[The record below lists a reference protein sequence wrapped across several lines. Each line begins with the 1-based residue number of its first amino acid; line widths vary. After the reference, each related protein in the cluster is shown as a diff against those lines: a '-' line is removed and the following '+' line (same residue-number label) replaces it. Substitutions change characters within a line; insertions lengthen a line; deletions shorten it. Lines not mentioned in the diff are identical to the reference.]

1 MMPGGSEV
9 SLAVDLGA
17 SSGRVVAGLFD
28 GRILQ
33 LQDVHRFEN
42 GGVVAAGRQYWDVLR
57 LWSETQNG
65 MRAAGKQYGDRIRS
79 IGVDTW
85 GVDFGLLGDDGL
97 LLGNPF
103 HYRDGHTAQMPD
115 AAFSI
120 VPKSDIF
127 AATGLQFLPFNSLFQ
142 LLAMKQQDS
151 SILAAGRRL
160 LMMPDLFH
168 WLMTGQCSNEKTNAS
183 TTQCYDPRTTNWAID
198 LLRRF
203 DLPTEIFGELMEP
216 GTILGGLRSDVR
228 EATQL
233 GKIDVVLPGTH
244 DTASAVMA
252 VPAASTDTTDWCY
265 ISSGTWSLMGVETRK
280 PIINERVEAL
290 NFTNEGGVQG
300 TTRLLK
306 NIAGMWL
313 IQECKRIWEVEGRSY
328 DWQQLVEMASKAKP
342 LVSLIDP
349 DHGDFLAPANM
360 IESIQQACRRTGQS
374 VPESEGALVRCAL
387 ESLALRYRAV
397 LGWLEELVGNRIETI
412 HIVGGG
418 SQNELLCQMAA
429 DACGRTVVAGP
440 VEATAIGNVMM
451 QFVARGSVQSIHE
464 AREVVRSSFAVK
476 RFEPQSAAPWDE
488 AFGRFESI
496 VNAG

>member
-1 MMPGGSEV
+1 MPGGSEV

-28 GRILQ
+28 SRILQ
-33 LQDVHRFEN
+33 LEEVHRFEN
-42 GGVVAAGRQYWDVLR
+42 GGVYAAGRQYWDLLR
-57 LWSETQNG
+57 LWSEVKNG
-65 MRAAGKQYGDRIRS
+65 MRAAGRQYGNRVRS

-85 GVDFGLLGDDGL
+85 GVDFGLLGEDGL

-103 HYRDGHTAQMPD
+103 HYRDMHTAEMPD
-115 AAFSI
+115 AAFSA
-120 VPKSDIF
+120 VPRSDIF
-127 AATGLQFLPFNSLFQ
+127 ASTGLQFLPFNSLFQ
-142 LLAMKQQDS
+142 LLAMKRDS
-151 SILAAGRRL
+151 SSALSSAHRL

-168 WLMTGQCSNEKTNAS
+168 WLMTGESSNEKTNAS
-183 TTQCYDPRTTNWAID
+183 TTQCFDPRSGKWATD
-198 LLRRF
+198 LLARF
-203 DLPTEIFGELMEP
+203 DLPVGIFGELMDA

-228 EATQL
+228 DDTQL
-233 GKIDVVLPGTH
+233 GETKVVLPGTH
-244 DTASAVMA
+244 DTASAVLA
-252 VPAASTDTTDWCY
+252 VPADSHESRNWCY
-265 ISSGTWSLMGVETRK
+265 ISSGTWSLMGVETDQ

-313 IQECKRIWEVEGRSY
+313 IQECKRIWENAGRSY
-328 DWQQLVEMASKAKP
+328 DWRQLVEMASQAQP

-349 DHGDFLAPANM
+349 DHSDFLAPANM
-360 IESIQQACRRTGQS
+360 VEAIQDACRRTNQP
-374 VPESEGALVRCAL
+374 VPESEGSMVRCAL

-397 LGWLEELVGNRIETI
+397 LGWLEELSGNRIETI

-429 DACGRTVVAGP
+429 DACGRTVIAGP
-440 VEATAIGNVMM
+440 VEATAIGNAMM
-451 QFVARGSVQSIHE
+451 QLVARGQINSISE
-464 AREVVRSSFAVK
+464 ARQIIRDSFAVK
-476 RFEPQSAAPWDE
+476 RFDPQASDSWDG

-496 VNAG
+496 VHQT